1 MTPLLAADLTRR
13 VLLALEACVVILATL
28 HSVHAAVTAGR
39 LQPLQCSIGHG
50 SEQDCADSDDTTRY
64 TLAPLST
71 SSKFLLTYVSYSLV
85 TSGLALAILSNVVLL
100 ARVALLPLRH
110 FPRSVGLLYDVLMAT
125 LWLLGLAQLLL
136 LTRATARNVSTG
148 AVVDTD
154 GRVVVTCWRLRGV
167 AVASAAAALYA
178 GRLLFELGCMLVSS
192 EYRPIR
198 ERDEW
203 ELEKGARCATA
214 DARQAY
220 SPVLAFFPDHN
231 VYDYYDD
238 DNDDD
243 H

>member
-39 LQPLQCSIGHG
+39 LQSLQCSIGHG
-50 SEQDCADSDDTTRY
+50 SEQDCADSDDTT
-64 TLAPLST
+64 
-71 SSKFLLTYVSYSLV
+71 SLV